1 MSEFVIK
8 RYGYAFFTFKDGE
21 YTIGCFSHNEKVV
34 IRKRQNSG
42 SCQIEK
48 KDIMRILN
56 NLLSE
61 DSITSLLTTNFKNLS
76 KYLGIHSD
84 GYDLQGLITDIEGL
98 KIDNIDFSKEGFYPH
113 YLLLKLLD
121 KKESVHGS
129 QETTKT
135 YNLYFRFLKQ
145 VGAIPES
152 SGRKKEYRDVSYSN
166 PDYHANEL
174 IKEILISDK
183 YILYI
188 HQGSFSEFDMVLKYR
203 VLKDGVWSRLR
214 TPKHIHWAVDL
225 VLKKQI
231 QKELSIH
238 FIEKLLD
245 YWNSIESPMKTN
257 DDRNR
262 IIQECISTSL
272 EEEYRELDSIGEY
285 PVEFLWVMALLLIQQ
300 EKANNFNA
308 FMFKELLTSLK
319 ENDEIYKIIS
329 TATHR

>member
-8 RYGYAFFTFKDGE
+8 KYGTAFFTFKDEE
-21 YTIGCFSHNEKVV
+21 YTIGCFSYNGKVV
-34 IRKRQNSG
+34 IRKKQNS
-42 SCQIEK
+42 SSSQIEK

-61 DSITSLLTTNFKNLS
+61 DSIASLLTINFEDLS

-84 GYDLQGLITDIEGL
+84 GNDLQGLITEIEAL
-98 KIDNIDFSKEGFYPH
+98 EIDDIDFSKEGFYPH
-113 YLLLKLLD
+113 FLLLKLLE
-121 KKESVHGS
+121 KKESVHVL
-129 QETTKT
+129 QETIKT
-135 YNLYFRFLKQ
+135 YDLYFRFLKQ

-152 SGRKKEYRDVSYSN
+152 SGIKKEYRDVSYSN
-166 PDYHANEL
+166 PDYYANEL

-188 HQGSFSEFDMVLKYR
+188 HQGSFSKFDMVLKYK
-203 VLKDGVWSRLR
+203 VLKDGVWSRIR

-231 QKELSIH
+231 KKELSIH

-272 EEEYRELDSIGEY
+272 GEEYKELDSIGEY
-285 PVEFLWVMALLLIQQ
+285 PIEFLWLMALLLIQQ

-308 FMFKELLTSLK
+308 FMFKDLLTSLK

-329 TATHR
+329 IATHR